1 MTISAKKLAANRD
14 NGLLGGRPK
23 GSKNWQT
30 LAEDLVR
37 EETRKKV
44 SAGLGPI
51 LTVQMAHAQGI
62 GHLYRRDKKGRYSRI
77 EDQAQIDAI
86 VAKGLKKDR
95 DGGTYYIFA
104 KDPSVHAFVEL
115 MNRALGKPKQPVD
128 VNVTG
133 RVDIV
138 ATLQLAR
145 DRLAKARA
153 AGRLGPS
160 LAPEAV
166 KGEGPS

>member
-1 MTISAKKLAANRD
+1 M
-14 NGLLGGRPK
+14 
-23 GSKNWQT
+23 
-30 LAEDLVR
+30 AEDLVR

-44 SAGLGPI
+44 SAGLDPI

-128 VNVTG
+128 VTVTG

-145 DRLAKARA
+145 DRLAQARA

-160 LAPEAV
+160 LAPGAA
-166 KGEGPS
+166 KSEG